1 MAYGLKYTQYIEKG
15 GALVRINVYEKD
27 WTGGSYGMA
36 HVVGASLQIIGGQSN
51 VIAPI
56 IKTAFSFSLVDA
68 FDEGTPNSDGT
79 TCINP
84 DGEKCGQWEEFF
96 TPDATKYKV
105 EVTSKPAPGASES
118 VIWTGFITPD
128 SWSENMIYR
137 GVITVTARD
146 MIGALQEKEFDLTG
160 RVSVRD
166 LIAGAMSACECPMQL
181 QLTEAHFLTNS
192 NGNSILDHN
201 FAASVF
207 AGDTW
212 YQALEDTLDSLGLVL
227 RYNGANRIVLTSL
240 RYIAGDTTRG
250 SHEIEFVSRSGL
262 RQLDPAI
269 RSITETFDASL
280 VRLAVDDPDPSQYTA
295 TGEYNVQRAP
305 CSYSLPHD
313 VNIPRYTLTGPI
325 QPTEWLGSLA
335 VPRPTQI
342 YQGGGAIPEREIY
355 FPTDIITEGVSATV
369 QTNNIKAPFSF
380 RINQDGPVMRYQVN
394 GATTIVSAL
403 AKFQDIALSKIHVV
417 IGASV
422 DGQARYLGA
431 DGAWSTA
438 QTIHEIDPGAEVV
451 VPALSGGEGF
461 AIIITKLDTAYTGD
475 WQLPVST
482 VVALNVELSPAQSST
497 TPTEFKTTT
506 EYDQANN
513 VVITRKPK
521 IGSASISSS
530 APFAENVLAYGD
542 DLAADEWNWPGE
554 DNHYPLAVMIQAQVL
569 CYYSAPAS
577 IFTGTAHDK
586 ATDAAAALPGYMFE
600 YYDRDGVIL
609 SGTYGFTAGFISQ
622 INAREVYG
630 WEDVWGAGFDPEY
643 TAQSGAGKGSTSA
656 TGPGGGS
663 ASSGGSAQVQPAGVN
678 YFEPN
683 EDRASLIQLKAAYDY
698 LGPRKGL
705 VFGETAE
712 ADVEN
717 SPAHL
722 MLRNF
727 GTAQNPKYA
736 LYTPFALVTGGDQIV
751 INGEPGGGGGGG
763 GVMYLSELLDV
774 SLANLAGGQV
784 LSYDSTAQ
792 VWKNRTLG
800 AAADYGVTNV
810 VTAGDTTHLV
820 TGAAVATAVAA
831 VLKWKGITTTDIAA
845 NPSANPIIING
856 QSYTAVMGDVVV
868 LSGTST
874 EYLYN
879 GSTWEPMGDEA
890 SYALKTVT
898 ITGTGY
904 LTGGGTLEANRTLD
918 IASSV
923 KTKID
928 NGAAAYGYFSGG
940 VLDTSHLPA
949 LYLGTTSIQTAS
961 AEQNVTG
968 IGNLTMG
975 WNKYLYMLDENGTAK
990 EIARFYKSSTT
1001 TIMRFGGGNT
1011 GAAHLTILVG
1021 GSELRFQ
1028 TGRSSATT
1036 HLSLTEGSTGSKSA
1050 RLYGNL
1056 VMNNAAALYFYNY
1069 PAEGAQAQYFRAV
1082 YATTGNILY
1091 FGDGTI
1097 GKDYQTRVYGSP
1109 LAFYTGSSSVSAAN
1123 RLTITADGIIR
1134 PYVDIVPDTNNAI
1147 DLGSATRFFA
1157 EAYAKKVYLS
1167 SSVYLEYV
1175 DNSGNGYVHINAP
1188 LVTDGDQ
1195 IVVSGTPGGGGGG
1208 GSQYLWELLDVDSAL
1223 VSPTNGVVLQYNA
1236 TDGEWKGVAS
1246 DTIGITTAGTVAEL
1260 NAASP
1265 TTAKRVWSPSV
1276 LASWL
1281 AGKGFLTSAV
1291 TNIAVGGSGHT
1302 DELAITKG
1310 GTTSY
1315 LTVPYAT
1322 NVVRFKRYDGTL
1334 DVQGGYDL
1342 NTLLSGGGITSQYN
1356 SMYTWGNGPTGMSFG
1371 GAVQLNPFVGQT
1383 LAMQLAWDVDHT
1395 NVKTGHLWWRDSIY
1409 KNSTHTW
1416 GEWHLIYDDT
1426 TLTKS
1431 VITGLLDA
1439 GNGTYVKLNPG
1450 SAEQTIS
1457 SNISS
1462 LDKGVVN
1469 LWRKSGD
1476 HYTFLGF
1483 SNGTTETYL
1492 GGIGFKSQSDHNLY
1506 RKDGSNYYKIWD
1518 EANSNLASVNWAC
1531 NNLSA
1536 AGNVTL
1542 ANNKHIRWMSNP
1554 AAGASPEAIL
1564 AIEFTT
1570 NNNLYIGYGVAVSGH
1585 YTRLYGNTIDFLT
1598 GSATRT
1604 TAFVLSDS
1612 DAKMYRTF
1620 VPSINNHYDLG
1631 SSELKWGT
1639 LHSNNGNF
1647 YNKVN
1652 IGSPSF
1658 SDGALNVN
1666 GAIVSVGDQVI
1677 TSDIR
1682 VKRNLKPIELSVE
1695 QIASCRAVSFDW
1707 AAGGH
1712 SFGSVAQDW
1721 EPLVP
1726 EAVKQGDIKTLAYGQ
1741 LALVAAI
1748 NIAKHETE
1756 QDKEIRRL
1764 RERVADLEKEVKR
1777 LTA

>member
-68 FDEGTPNSDGT
+68 YDEGTPNSDGT

-192 NGNSILDHN
+192 NGNSILDHT

-305 CSYSLPHD
+305 CSSSLPHD

-417 IGASV
+417 VQASV

-451 VPALSGGEGF
+451 VPALSGGESF
-461 AIIITKLDTAYTGD
+461 SIIITKLDTAYIGD

-521 IGSASISSS
+521 IGSAGISSS

-554 DNHYPLAVMIQAQVL
+554 ESYYPLAVMIQAQVL

-586 ATDAAAALPGYMFE
+586 AADVAAALPGYMFE

-663 ASSGGSAQVQPAGVN
+663 ASSGGASSTPAVGLN

-683 EDRASLIQLKAAYDY
+683 EDRASLIQLKPAYDY

-705 VFGETAE
+705 IFGETAE

-763 GVMYLSELLDV
+763 SSYLWELLDV
-774 SLANLAGGQV
+774 DDNLQSPAAGALLQ
-784 LSYDSTAQ
+784 YDSVAGL
-792 VWKNRTLG
+792 WKGNAPATQIG
-800 AAADYGVTNV
+800 AGVTGF
-810 VTAGDTTHLV
+810 T
-820 TGAAVATAVAA
+820 TGALIRSVLGDDFNAQWSVKQFINSSIATATATFRGTNTTATTEAA
-831 VLKWKGITTTDIAA
+831 FLTWANGLTHDLNDYVFWKTTDSLGNTVYKRYKYDGSQWVFEYELNNSSFTSQQWDAINSGITSGKVGTYDTIA
-845 NPSANPIIING
+845 
-856 QSYTAVMGDVVV
+856 
-868 LSGTST
+868 
-874 EYLYN
+874 
-879 GSTWEPMGDEA
+879 
-890 SYALKTVT
+890 
-898 ITGTGY
+898 
-904 LTGGGTLEANRTLD
+904 
-918 IASSV
+918 
-923 KTKID
+923 
-928 NGAAAYGYFSGG
+928 GYFSGG
-940 VLDTSHLPA
+940 KILSTAMPTMYIGDAQVKFSA
-949 LYLGTTSIQTAS
+949 QTA
-961 AEQNVTG
+961 QDVG
-968 IGNLTMG
+968 GLGNLTMA
-975 WNKYLYMLDENGTAK
+975 NATYLRAYNSARDTLYNLAGLNASNYGYLGAANSPRTYMRGQSLYFLSGN
-990 EIARFYKSSTT
+990 S
-1001 TIMRFGGGNT
+1001 GNT
-1011 GAAHLTILVG
+1011 SALVI
-1021 GSELRFQ
+1021 
-1028 TGRSSATT
+1028 SSSQNATF
-1036 HLSLTEGSTGSKSA
+1036 
-1050 RLYGNL
+1050 YG
-1056 VMNNAAALYFYNY
+1056 ALYLQNNKQIYWKNAPAAGADAVNLGLLNLSSSNVFTLGSGLIATGDNARAYNTYIYGASLSFYTGN
-1069 PAEGAQAQYFRAV
+1069 
-1082 YATTGNILY
+1082 ATTGAVRRWMINSSGTLY
-1091 FGDGTI
+1091 PYSNKEYNLG
-1097 GKDYQTRVYGSP
+1097 
-1109 LAFYTGSSSVSAAN
+1109 AAAN
-1123 RLTITADGIIR
+1123 YIK
-1134 PYVDIVPDTNNAI
+1134 
-1147 DLGSATRFFA
+1147 
-1157 EAYAKKVYLS
+1157 EAYISKIFLASGIYM
-1167 SSVYLEYV
+1167 EY
-1175 DNSGNGYVHINAP
+1175 NSTDGYVYINAP
-1188 LVTDGDQ
+1188 LVTNGDQ
-1195 IVVSGTPGGGGGG
+1195 IVLSGTPGGGGGG
-1208 GSQYLWELLDVDSAL
+1208 GASYLYNLLDVDDAL
-1223 VSPTNGVVLQYNA
+1223 ISPDNGVVLQYNA
-1236 TDGEWKGVAS
+1236 TAGKWKGVAS
-1246 DTIGITTAGTVAEL
+1246 DTIGITAAGSVADL

-1265 TTAKRVWSPSV
+1265 STAKKVWSPSV

-1281 AGKGFLTSAV
+1281 AGK
-1291 TNIAVGGSGHT
+1291 N
-1302 DELAITKG
+1302 
-1310 GTTSY
+1310 
-1315 LTVPYAT
+1315 
-1322 NVVRFKRYDGTL
+1322 
-1334 DVQGGYDL
+1334 
-1342 NTLLSGGGITSQYN
+1342 
-1356 SMYTWGNGPTGMSFG
+1356 
-1371 GAVQLNPFVGQT
+1371 
-1383 LAMQLAWDVDHT
+1383 
-1395 NVKTGHLWWRDSIY
+1395 
-1409 KNSTHTW
+1409 
-1416 GEWHLIYDDT
+1416 
-1426 TLTKS
+1426 
-1431 VITGLLDA
+1431 
-1439 GNGTYVKLNPG
+1439 YVELNPG
-1450 SAEQTIS
+1450 NVEQTIS
-1457 SNISS
+1457 SNINT

-1469 LWRKSGD
+1469 LWRKSGN

-1483 SNGTTETYL
+1483 SNGTTETFL
-1492 GGIGFKSQSDHNLY
+1492 GGLGFKSQSDNNLY
-1506 RKDGSNYYKIWD
+1506 HWIKSGASSSYYKILD
-1518 EANSNLASVNWAC
+1518 ENNYSSVLGSVYAPAVTGGYLP
-1531 NNLSA
+1531 LS
-1536 AGNVTL
+1536 GGTMSGDLTL
-1542 ANNKHIRWMSNP
+1542 ANNKNINAIDTGSTARSLLYMSNSNNLVLGGGTKDITTGGNTYIDGKTIRLYTP
-1554 AAGASPEAIL
+1554 NAQNTWTVSMLVNGNQNITIGASDL
-1564 AIEFTT
+1564 AAA
-1570 NNNLYIGYGVAVSGH
+1570 NYKLYV
-1585 YTRLYGNTIDFLT
+1585 
-1598 GSATRT
+1598 
-1604 TAFVLSDS
+1604 
-1612 DAKMYRTF
+1612 
-1620 VPSINNHYDLG
+1620 
-1631 SSELKWGT
+1631 
-1639 LHSNNGNF
+1639 NGDT
-1647 YNKVN
+1647 Y
-1652 IGSPSF
+1652 I
-1658 SDGALNVN
+1658 N
-1666 GAIVSVGDQVI
+1666 GAIVSSGDQVV

-1682 VKRNLKPIELSVE
+1682 MKKNLKPIELKVE
-1695 QIASCRAVSFDW
+1695 DIAKCRAVSFDW

-1741 LALVAAI
+1741 AALVAAI
-1748 NIAKHETE
+1748 NIAKHDTE
-1756 QDKEIRRL
+1756 QDKEIRKL
-1764 RERVADLEKEVKR
+1764 RKRVADLEKEVKR
-1777 LTA
+1777 LRS